1 MRPAARLPTARL
13 PESLARSIRFLTLF
27 ALVACCMRLH
37 ASASLD
43 TVLPDEQTLLQL
55 EQHALQAQPREQCFL
70 YTELVHVMTE
80 IAGKEMLEGNVEQ
93 ASARLKRVEHYAQ
106 LIHLGLANDTKRL
119 KNAEQ
124 LMQHTT
130 YRLNGLLRAASSEDR
145 ETLKSTLKQL
155 DQVQDELLTQVF
167 KH

>member
-1 MRPAARLPTARL
+1 MRAVKALTNKFRHSLRFAAL
-13 PESLARSIRFLTLF
+13 LAVLLCSSRVH
-27 ALVACCMRLH
+27 AL
-37 ASASLD
+37 ASLD
-43 TVLPDEQTLLQL
+43 TILPDEQALSQL
-55 EQHALQAQPREQCFL
+55 EQRAQQAHPREQCFL

-80 IAGKEMLEGNVEQ
+80 IAGKEMLDGNVEQ
-93 ASARLKRVEHYAQ
+93 ASAMLKRVEHYAQ

-119 KNAEQ
+119 KTAEQ

-155 DQVQDELLTQVF
+155 DQVQDELLAQVF

>member
-1 MRPAARLPTARL
+1 MRCGALILAMACASRMYAAPT
-13 PESLARSIRFLTLF
+13 F
-27 ALVACCMRLH
+27 
-37 ASASLD
+37 D
-43 TVLPDEQTLLQL
+43 TVLPDQQMLSQL
-55 EQHALQAQPREQCFL
+55 ETRAQQAQPREQCFL

-80 IAGKEMLEGNVEQ
+80 IAGKEMLDGDVVE
-93 ASARLKRVEHYAQ
+93 ASAMLKRVAHYAQ

>member
-1 MRPAARLPTARL
+1 MRPAPRLVGR
-13 PESLARSIRFLTLF
+13 SLRSLQWMTLVIV
-27 ALVACCMRLH
+27 LMWSGRVH
-37 ASASLD
+37 AAAPLD
-43 TVLPDEQTLLQL
+43 SILPDEQTLSQL
-55 EQHALQAQPREQCFL
+55 EQRAQQAQPREQCFL

-80 IAGKEMLEGNVEQ
+80 IAGKEMLDGNIEQ
-93 ASARLKRVEHYAQ
+93 ASVMLKRVEHYAQ

-155 DQVQDELLTQVF
+155 DQVQDELMTQVF

>member
-1 MRPAARLPTARL
+1 MRPATRPSEIAL
-13 PESLARSIRFLTLF
+13 RSVRFATLVLVLTWCSR
-27 ALVACCMRLH
+27 VH
-37 ASASLD
+37 AAASLD
-43 TVLPDEQTLLQL
+43 AILPDEQTLVQL
-55 EQHALQAQPREQCFL
+55 EQRAQQAQPREQCFL

-80 IAGKEMLEGNVEQ
+80 IAGKEILDGNIEQ
-93 ASARLKRVEHYAQ
+93 ASAMLKRVEHYAQ

-119 KNAEQ
+119 KDAEQ

-155 DQVQDELLTQVF
+155 DQVQDELMTQVF

>member
-1 MRPAARLPTARL
+1 MRLALPKKISL
-13 PESLARSIRFLTLF
+13 PRYTLLATILLLAFS
-27 ALVACCMRLH
+27 MRLH
-37 ASASLD
+37 AASS
-43 TVLPDEQTLLQL
+43 VEIALPDEQALLQL
-55 EQHALQAQPREQCFL
+55 EQRALQAHPREQCFL

-80 IAGKEMLEGNVEQ
+80 IAGKEMLDGDVEK
-93 ASARLKRVEHYAQ
+93 ASAMLKRVEHYAQ
-106 LIHLGLANDTKRL
+106 LIHLGLADDTKRL

-145 ETLKSTLKQL
+145 ETLKLTLKQL
-155 DQVQDELLTQVF
+155 DQVQDELMTQVF

>member
-1 MRPAARLPTARL
+1 MRPEVRLQAYLPGTLSRSLRL
-13 PESLARSIRFLTLF
+13 LTLF
-27 ALVACCMRLH
+27 VILACCLRLH

-43 TVLPDEQTLLQL
+43 TILPDEQTLLQL
-55 EQHALQAQPREQCFL
+55 EQRALQAQPREQCFL
-70 YTELVHVMTE
+70 FTELVHVMTE

-93 ASARLKRVEHYAQ
+93 ASARLKRVEHYAR

-119 KNAEQ
+119 KSAEQ

-145 ETLKSTLKQL
+145 ETLKATLKQL

>member
-1 MRPAARLPTARL
+1 MRPETRFPGTLI
-13 PESLARSIRFLTLF
+13 RSIRLLALLSVLF
-27 ALVACCMRLH
+27 CGARAH
-37 ASASLD
+37 AAASLD
-43 TVLPDEQTLLQL
+43 TILPDEQTLLQL
-55 EQHALQAQPREQCFL
+55 EQRALQAQPREQCFL

-93 ASARLKRVEHYAQ
+93 ASARLKRVEHYAK

-130 YRLNGLLRAASSEDR
+130 YRLNGLLRAASSDDR

>member
-1 MRPAARLPTARL
+1 MRPERHVSGTLLRSLRFSALLMAFFCCSRMYAAAP
-13 PESLARSIRFLTLF
+13 
-27 ALVACCMRLH
+27 
-37 ASASLD
+37 LD
-43 TVLPDEQTLLQL
+43 TILPDEQALSQL
-55 EQHALQAQPREQCFL
+55 EQRAQQAHPREQCFL

-80 IAGKEMLEGNVEQ
+80 IAGKEMLDGNVEE
-93 ASARLKRVEHYAQ
+93 ASAMLKRVEHYAQ

>member
-1 MRPAARLPTARL
+1 MRPERHASGTFLR
-13 PESLARSIRFLTLF
+13 SLRFGALLLTLF
-27 ALVACCMRLH
+27 CCSLLYA
-37 ASASLD
+37 ASKFD
-43 TVLPDEQTLLQL
+43 TILPDEQALSQL
-55 EQHALQAQPREQCFL
+55 EQRAQQAHPREQCFL

-80 IAGKEMLEGNVEQ
+80 IAGKEMLDGNVEE
-93 ASARLKRVEHYAQ
+93 ASAMLKRVEHYAR
-106 LIHLGLANDTKRL
+106 LIHLGLADDTKRL

-145 ETLKSTLKQL
+145 ETLRSTLKQL